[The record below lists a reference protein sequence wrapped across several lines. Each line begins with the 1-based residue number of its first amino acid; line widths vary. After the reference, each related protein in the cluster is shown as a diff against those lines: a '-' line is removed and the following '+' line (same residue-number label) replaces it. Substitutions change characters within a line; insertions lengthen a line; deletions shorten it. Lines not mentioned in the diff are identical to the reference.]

1 MQISDEMIA
10 FRNVFLRHEKA
21 LPDLNVAQEAV
32 AAYVAAL
39 SLPVQP
45 VADAEPAGFFVLA
58 EPGFKPFFCRS
69 REDAEHTAD
78 NYRKYVHGCTRTS
91 IDPLYRT
98 PPVPPTKGPEDD
110 LIAALEV
117 ATNALEGLSYIHD
130 GNPSDAMADTPPLEY
145 ARHMLYEARQIAKEA
160 VCEVLALRSR
170 PASALPVVGEAGKLA
185 PGCCSAISP
194 CSHQRHDPRSIC
206 DTCRA
211 ALTPTVQP

>member
-21 LPDLNVAQEAV
+21 LPDLKVAQEAV

-78 NYRKYVHGCTRTS
+78 NYRKYVNGCTSTS
-91 IDPLYRT
+91 IEPLYRT

-110 LIAALEV
+110 LIAALERV
-117 ATNALEGLSYIHD
+117 KALVVGD
-130 GNPSDAMADTPPLEY
+130 RAPNWNSDTAVTQSRMRIAD
-145 ARHMLYEARQIAKEA
+145 I
-160 VCEVLALRSR
+160 CDLALRSR